1 MEKIKNK
8 TENKTMKTPV
18 GLILYDGKSMIDGK
32 PIVCIATSFLR
43 GENEKTGKMIQ
54 TWILRKDIHP
64 CEAVQS
70 GEDKSICGDCK
81 HKHLGSCYVTSYHGP
96 SPIFKAYQRGTYKP
110 MTMADMVWF
119 NGRKLRLG
127 AYGDPAAVPT
137 YVWHSL
143 CSVAKGWTGY
153 TNQWKTCDP
162 AIKRYCMA
170 SVDSMEG
177 YYKEKMDAV
186 KMGWR
191 TFRTSTPTDNTLFDD
206 EMVCPASHEAGKITD
221 CSNCSACCGC
231 ESNRKNP
238 VIKAHGWGWKI
249 QKFVK
254 GMMKIKQKKGWKKE
268 YPSFPRIQKNKPVI
282 SVDKEVEQ
290 VKILIQGL

>member
-1 MEKIKNK
+1 MRTPTGQIV
-8 TENKTMKTPV
+8 KTPV
-18 GLILYDGKSMIDGK
+18 GLVLYDGPSLIDKK
-32 PIVCIATSFLR
+32 PIICVATSFL
-43 GENEKTGKMIQ
+43 GSENEKTGNVIQ

-64 CEAVQS
+64 CEAMQS
-70 GEDKSICGDCK
+70 GEDFSICGDCK
-81 HKHLGSCYVTSYHGP
+81 HRHLGSCYVTSYHGP
-96 SPIFKAYQRGTYKP
+96 SPIWNAHKRGTYP
-110 MTMADMVWF
+110 TMKIDDMIFFKDRVV
-119 NGRKLRLG
+119 RLG
-127 AYGDPAAVPT
+127 SYGDPAAIPV
-137 YVWHSL
+137 YVWESI
-143 CSVAKGWTGY
+143 CSVSKKFMGY
-153 TNQWKTCDP
+153 THQWKTCDP
-162 AIKRYCMA
+162 AIKKYCMA

-177 YYKEKMDAV
+177 YYKEKELAI

-191 TFRTSTPTDNTLFDD
+191 TFRISTPTDDTLFDD

-221 CSNCSACCGC
+221 CSSCSVCCGC

-268 YPSFPRIQKNKPVI
+268 YPAFPRIEKNKPVI

-290 VKILIQGL
+290 VKILIQRL